1 MSVTRTQT
9 ILRESDHF
17 MPDESSDPQ
26 AQRRRRGHLE
36 QIDYIAYA
44 ANRAVIGK
52 VLGATDQKKFQRM
65 AMAVASARARWVSTA
80 LAASEAGAI
89 LSHAQVQQL
98 AQLRQAYEELAEA
111 YDGLRRLIDR
121 GYVSHE
127 G

>member
-9 ILRESDHF
+9 FVRESDHF
-17 MPDESSDPQ
+17 MPDESNDPH

-36 QIDYIAYA
+36 QIDYVAYA

-52 VLGATDQKKFQRM
+52 MLGATDQKKFQRM
-65 AMAVASARARWVSTA
+65 ALTVASARARWVGAA
-80 LAASEAGAI
+80 LAISESGAAM
-89 LSHAQVQQL
+89 SQAQIQQL
-98 AQLRQAYEELAEA
+98 AALRQAYEELAEA
-111 YDGLRRLIDR
+111 YDGLRRLVER